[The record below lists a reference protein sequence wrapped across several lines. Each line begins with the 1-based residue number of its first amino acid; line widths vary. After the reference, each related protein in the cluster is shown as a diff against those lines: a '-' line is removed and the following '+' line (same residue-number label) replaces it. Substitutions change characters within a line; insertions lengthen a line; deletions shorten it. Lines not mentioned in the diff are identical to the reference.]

1 MGEVARKTSG
11 SLCLLRVSDAAL
23 VALWRNRSYLAL
35 WRNRSYLALW
45 RNRSY
50 LALSEGGIREKDVVF
65 SVS

>member
-35 WRNRSYLALW
+35 WRNRSYLAL
-45 RNRSY
+45 
-50 LALSEGGIREKDVVF
+50 SEGGIREKDVVF